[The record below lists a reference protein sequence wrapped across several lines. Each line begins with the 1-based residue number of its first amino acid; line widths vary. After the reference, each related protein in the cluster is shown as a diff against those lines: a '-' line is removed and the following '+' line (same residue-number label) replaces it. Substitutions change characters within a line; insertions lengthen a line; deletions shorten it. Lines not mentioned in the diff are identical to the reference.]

1 MGGCTRCYG
10 NSVYFHTAVDGN
22 DQALASVNFTGFNQI
37 SVVWIDLDDNVR
49 SFDFKGPGVGDIAC
63 VDGSFFTGG
72 FIEVLIKGGKLFFLD
87 AAVL

>member
-10 NSVYFHTAVDGN
+10 NSVYFHTAVDGD

-37 SVVWIDLDDNVR
+37 SAVWIDLDDNVR
-49 SFDFKGPGVGDIAC
+49 SFDFKGPG